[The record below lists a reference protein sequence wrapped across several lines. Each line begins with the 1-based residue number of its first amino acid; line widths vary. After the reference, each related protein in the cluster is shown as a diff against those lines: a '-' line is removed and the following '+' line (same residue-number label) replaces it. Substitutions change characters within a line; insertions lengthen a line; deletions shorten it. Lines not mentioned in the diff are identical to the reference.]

1 MSVSAL
7 DLYFE
12 NQQMTAM
19 FIHSLARLEFGL
31 KINALQDTEDFQ
43 LSFQK
48 IWLLHTFFLL
58 TQSQLLS
65 IVLYGM
71 AITTAI
77 SRHSWHEKY
86 PSRKGGEQPT

>member
-48 IWLLHTFFLL
+48 IWLLHTFFFIN
-58 TQSQLLS
+58 T
-65 IVLYGM
+65 V
-71 AITTAI
+71 TVT
-77 SRHSWHEKY
+77 
-86 PSRKGGEQPT
+86 